1 MPSTQVAPF
10 RQGLEWHSSVSARN
24 EGLPLGLWAGNPTKR
39 RTRFL
44 ACLGRTRCSGGTW
57 EVSGSYLEAY
67 CHCCCWRDEGKRPD
81 HPTRRTLFWCHLMAE
96 RRSGDIKTASARR
109 ISDTALSLF
118 DSYGDFSLS
127 TISARG
133 MEHANMWLS
142 PPAVCISGRMW
153 ASQEWEKRP
162 EIDVYLPAG
171 IPGASVP
178 Y

>member
-96 RRSGDIKTASARR
+96 RRSGDIKT
-109 ISDTALSLF
+109 
-118 DSYGDFSLS
+118 
-127 TISARG
+127 
-133 MEHANMWLS
+133 
-142 PPAVCISGRMW
+142 P
-153 ASQEWEKRP
+153 QQ
-162 EIDVYLPAG
+162 DVYPTQHSASLIAMVTSHCLPSLPEGWNMQTCGCLHQLCAYQEECG
-171 IPGASVP
+171 LPKSGKNVLK
-178 Y
+178 